1 MRGRTWA
8 VLMLCAAFPAASAPA
23 TSAGQSPAD
32 VALTEGRPTAPSVRL
47 KKVANPPGAPAAL
60 VPDSTLTAGDERAV
74 GVGNTPRKKA
84 PAVPNADPVPAES
97 PPLVP
102 KRSKKTVTGDTAPIA
117 PPAPNTPAVKTAPP
131 PPVSVDP
138 APRVPRAPQTPAPQ
152 PGAPSSAAPQ
162 GATAQCKDGS
172 YSMSQQHRGAC
183 SRHGGVASWL
193 QN

>member
-8 VLMLCAAFPAASAPA
+8 VLMLCAAFPVASAPA
-23 TSAGQSPAD
+23 TSPGQSPAD
-32 VALTEGRPTAPSVRL
+32 IALTEGSPTAPSVRL
-47 KKVANPPGAPAAL
+47 KKGAKTPAAPAAPA
-60 VPDSTLTAGDERAV
+60 PDSTLTAGGERSA
-74 GVGNTPRKKA
+74 GVDKAPRKKA

-117 PPAPNTPAVKTAPP
+117 PPAVKTAPP

-138 APRVPRAPQTPAPQ
+138 APRVPRAPQ
-152 PGAPSSAAPQ
+152 PGAPSSAPQ